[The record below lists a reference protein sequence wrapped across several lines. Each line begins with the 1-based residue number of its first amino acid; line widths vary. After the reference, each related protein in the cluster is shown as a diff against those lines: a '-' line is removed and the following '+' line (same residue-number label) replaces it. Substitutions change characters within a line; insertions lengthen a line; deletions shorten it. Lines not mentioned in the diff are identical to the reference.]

1 MDMIFLL
8 IPLALVLLALIIW
21 GFLWAVKSGQF
32 EDMEGPA
39 YKILLNDD
47 SEMEPM
53 ASAQATFHT
62 FLCKFC
68 DKRTDVV
75 SKVCQHCGQKRPDP
89 QQ

>member
-1 MDMIFLL
+1 MDVIFIL
-8 IPLALVLLALIIW
+8 IPLALVLLVLIIW
-21 GFLWAVKSGQF
+21 GFMWAVKSGQF

-47 SEMEPM
+47 AEMEPM
-53 ASAQATFHT
+53 ANTQSTFHT

-68 DKRTDVV
+68 GKRTDVV

-89 QQ
+89 RQ